1 MEMEKYIEKG
11 LMAFVPVYLDMKG
24 NSTIL
29 YTFSSGKIEV
39 YKSIR
44 TFLNG
49 LGKYFLL
56 DLKQSNKYYGE
67 LLGSNNG
74 VPIPFN
80 KDNIFIPVKV
90 RRPISKNDGSLG
102 YINIKYIEK
111 VVEEDGQ
118 GIVYLKF
125 NIKIK
130 SLNTTKTIEK
140 HIREGHIVGKFYEEK
155 HGTIYEIDDFYSQS
169 DKPATK
175 GDIALLRQE
184 ILSIRETLH

>member
-1 MEMEKYIEKG
+1 MEMEKYIGEG
-11 LMAFVPVYLDMKG
+11 LMAFVPVYLDMRG

-29 YTFSSGKIEV
+29 YTSSSGEIEV
-39 YKSIR
+39 YKSTR
-44 TFLNG
+44 TFLNR

-56 DLKQSNKYYGE
+56 DLKESNKYYGE

-80 KDNIFIPVKV
+80 KDNIFIPIKV
-90 RRPISKNDGSLG
+90 RKPISKNDGSLG
-102 YINIKYIEK
+102 YVNIKYIEK
-111 VVEEDGQ
+111 VGEEDGQ
-118 GIVYLKF
+118 GIVYLKS

-130 SLNTTKTIEK
+130 SLNTMKTIEK
-140 HIREGHIVGKFYEEK
+140 HIKQGYIVEKFYEEK
-155 HGTIYEIDDFYSQS
+155 HGIIYETDDFYSQS